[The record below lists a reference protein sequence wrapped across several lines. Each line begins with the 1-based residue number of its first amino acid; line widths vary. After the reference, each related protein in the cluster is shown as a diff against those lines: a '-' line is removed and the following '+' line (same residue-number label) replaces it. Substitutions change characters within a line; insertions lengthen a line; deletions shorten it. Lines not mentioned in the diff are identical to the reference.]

1 MGLLSIFQSKGPA
14 KGDRAASA
22 SVSDMADA
30 VQQSRVR
37 ARHRLIGAAVLLL
50 MGVIV
55 FPLLFETQPR
65 PVAVDIPIEIPR
77 RDNAPPLGMPAVRGA
92 APVEAAP
99 EMPQDA
105 GREVVAP
112 RGADLVVTPASAPA
126 LPAAVAESARVEA
139 AAEKPSRFIVQAG
152 AYADN
157 AAAKE
162 VRAKVEKLGFKTIV
176 QIADTP
182 EGKRIRV
189 RVGPFTTREE
199 ADKVLARMKS
209 GGVAAVVLSL

>member
-14 KGDRAASA
+14 QSDRSA
-22 SVSDMADA
+22 SVSDVADG

-77 RDNAPPLGMPAVRGA
+77 RDNAPPLTLPAGRGA
-92 APVEAAP
+92 APVEAPP
-99 EMPQDA
+99 EAAEDA
-105 GREVVAP
+105 GREVPAP
-112 RGADLVVTPASAPA
+112 RVAESASAPA
-126 LPAAVAESARVEA
+126 RPAVVADTARGEA
-139 AAEKPSRFIVQAG
+139 TPEKASRFIVQAG

-176 QIADTP
+176 QTADTP
-182 EGKRIRV
+182 DGKRIRV
-189 RVGPFTTREE
+189 RVGPFTSREE
-199 ADKVLARMKS
+199 AEKVSARMKS
-209 GGVAAVVLSL
+209 GGVSAVVLTL

>member
-1 MGLLSIFQSKGPA
+1 MGLLSIFQSKGSA

-37 ARHRLIGAAVLLL
+37 ARHRLIGAAVLL
-50 MGVIV
+50 MIGVIV

-77 RDNAPPLGMPAVRGA
+77 RDTAPPLAMPSTRGG
-92 APVEAAP
+92 APVEAPP
-99 EMPQDA
+99 EMPEDG
-105 GREVVAP
+105 GREVMAP
-112 RGADLVVTPASAPA
+112 RAAEPVAAASAPA
-126 LPAAVAESARVEA
+126 RPAASDGHRTEA
-139 AAEKPSRFIVQAG
+139 AAEKVTRFIVQAG

-162 VRAKVEKLGFKTIV
+162 TRAKVEKMGFKTIV
-176 QIADTP
+176 QTADTP
-182 EGKRIRV
+182 EGKRIRI
-189 RVGPFTTREE
+189 RVGPFSSREE
-199 ADKVLARMKS
+199 ADKVSARMKS
-209 GGVAAVVLSL
+209 GGVSAVVLAL